1 MEGLVCIFLQAVPF
15 QRRVDLEVNGVECIW
30 LEMLFPY
37 SKSFLIVLFT
47 DHQTRQDITQKILKL
62 NLNRPFNRSFRKQR
76 NYTHRRH

>member
-47 DHQTRQDITQKILKL
+47 DHQTRQDITQKDFEAQFESALSTVASENKA
-62 NLNRPFNRSFRKQR
+62 
-76 NYTHRRH
+76 